1 MKLFLLN
8 LLFILGLCNCLQN
21 NSCINYCGIFFQD
34 CNFPI
39 PAKFP
44 GGNKA
49 WAKYLQK
56 NTNSALGNTYITIP
70 KNKRS
75 AQVTVHIDFVI
86 SKWGYVTDVE
96 RATTDTIKVHPKL
109 LAEAIRVI
117 KTSPRWVAESMYGK
131 RVTSRKCQAIT
142 WQVSK
147 E

>member
-1 MKLFLLN
+1 MKMFLMN
-8 LLFILGLCNCLQN
+8 LLFILSLSNCLQS
-21 NSCINYCGIFFQD
+21 NSCINYCDLFFQD

-44 GGNKA
+44 GGNKS

-56 NTNSALGNTYITIP
+56 NTNSALGNKYITIP
-70 KNKRS
+70 KGKNFAK
-75 AQVTVHIDFVI
+75 ATVVVSFII

-96 RATTDTIKVHPKL
+96 RVPNDTIKVHPKL
-109 LAEAIRVI
+109 VAEAICVV
-117 KTSPRWVAESMYGK
+117 KASPRWVAERMYGE